1 MSVESDLAAIKAAL
15 NAALPSGQAQAY
27 EYDEPRA
34 GDPPLTASYVR
45 VDLTRRYT
53 GRFLASGEE
62 AFTGSRL
69 VTHYVGQSV
78 SNVRELRRVT
88 TATLEDKAVG
98 NVGPFVFEAE
108 DPIEANAGFF
118 ESFTFWSC

>member
-1 MSVESDLAAIKAAL
+1 MSAETDLTAIKAAL

-27 EYDEPRA
+27 EYDETPA
-34 GDPPLTASYVR
+34 TASYVR

-62 AFTGSRL
+62 TFSGSRL
-69 VTHYVGQSV
+69 VTHYVGKSV
-78 SNVRELRRVT
+78 SNVRELRRLT
-88 TATLEDKAVG
+88 TATLEDKALG

-108 DPIEANAGFF
+108 DPIDANAGFF